1 MNIFE
6 ASVMLLAEVT
16 ATVLIVWGVFGY
28 DIKWEKKKALLLALA
43 VAATIGMAAVMV
55 KTLLGLSSLVYWGA
69 MTIIPVALL
78 GIRTIGI
85 ILATVVVISR
95 DIYLGIG
102 ILMILIRGEA
112 DIADVFLWGNVLGYV
127 IALFVAFVL
136 YRRFNS
142 HRKEIHKAVET
153 RSQLFYFLVA
163 FFLFWVIRGFGV
175 RDKEDSLYYI
185 LEGVKE
191 LFNAGLCVLIF
202 AVAIL
207 YIILKYQQKELHKI
221 NMLNKRCIS
230 EQTRQYVELSDI
242 QMELRKFRHDYGA
255 HLTAI
260 YNISRDENA
269 AKTEQYVHG
278 LLDKQETVEYVDTG
292 NIIGDAVIN
301 KYYRLCHLGG
311 FEMEVMGAFN
321 QDMKTDETDL
331 CVILTNAVANA
342 YEATI
347 KCKGEKILDIR
358 ITNYKDRQFIKI
370 INSVAEDVVIKDSR
384 MQRESSKDDKENHG
398 FGIMNLTEA
407 VERNGGAVVWE
418 KVKHRDVECI
428 LTDITL
434 R

>member
-6 ASVMLLAEVT
+6 ASVMLLAEVA

-28 DIKWEKKKALLLALA
+28 DIKWGKKKALPLALA

-69 MTIIPVALL
+69 MTIVPVALL
-78 GIRTIGI
+78 GIRPIGI

-102 ILMILIRGEA
+102 ILMILIRGKA

-142 HRKEIHKAVET
+142 RRKEIHRAIET

-207 YIILKYQQKELHKI
+207 YIVLK
-221 NMLNKRCIS
+221 
-230 EQTRQYVELSDI
+230 LSLI
-242 QMELRKFRHDYGA
+242 H
-255 HLTAI
+255 I
-260 YNISRDENA
+260 
-269 AKTEQYVHG
+269 
-278 LLDKQETVEYVDTG
+278 
-292 NIIGDAVIN
+292 
-301 KYYRLCHLGG
+301 
-311 FEMEVMGAFN
+311 
-321 QDMKTDETDL
+321 
-331 CVILTNAVANA
+331 
-342 YEATI
+342 
-347 KCKGEKILDIR
+347 
-358 ITNYKDRQFIKI
+358 
-370 INSVAEDVVIKDSR
+370 
-384 MQRESSKDDKENHG
+384 
-398 FGIMNLTEA
+398 
-407 VERNGGAVVWE
+407 
-418 KVKHRDVECI
+418 
-428 LTDITL
+428 
-434 R
+434 

>member
-78 GIRTIGI
+78 GIRPIGI

-163 FFLFWVIRGFGV
+163 FFLFWVILGF
-175 RDKEDSLYYI
+175 
-185 LEGVKE
+185 
-191 LFNAGLCVLIF
+191 
-202 AVAIL
+202 
-207 YIILKYQQKELHKI
+207 
-221 NMLNKRCIS
+221 CI
-230 EQTRQYVELSDI
+230 
-242 QMELRKFRHDYGA
+242 K
-255 HLTAI
+255 
-260 YNISRDENA
+260 
-269 AKTEQYVHG
+269 
-278 LLDKQETVEYVDTG
+278 
-292 NIIGDAVIN
+292 
-301 KYYRLCHLGG
+301 
-311 FEMEVMGAFN
+311 
-321 QDMKTDETDL
+321 
-331 CVILTNAVANA
+331 
-342 YEATI
+342 
-347 KCKGEKILDIR
+347 
-358 ITNYKDRQFIKI
+358 
-370 INSVAEDVVIKDSR
+370 
-384 MQRESSKDDKENHG
+384 
-398 FGIMNLTEA
+398 
-407 VERNGGAVVWE
+407 
-418 KVKHRDVECI
+418 
-428 LTDITL
+428 
-434 R
+434 